1 MALTFEN
8 QGTGVF
14 TFGGPL
20 DMHITSL
27 SARLSFPSNHFPCVI
42 NLPHHL
48 TNTLF
53 FKPHLTLASDTAVA
67 GTTTN
72 RAHISAAPEPTP
84 QASVV
89 LCGVML
95 APCQAGNSRHP
106 A

>member
-53 FKPHLTLASDTAVA
+53 F
-67 GTTTN
+67 
-72 RAHISAAPEPTP
+72 
-84 QASVV
+84 
-89 LCGVML
+89 
-95 APCQAGNSRHP
+95 
-106 A
+106 